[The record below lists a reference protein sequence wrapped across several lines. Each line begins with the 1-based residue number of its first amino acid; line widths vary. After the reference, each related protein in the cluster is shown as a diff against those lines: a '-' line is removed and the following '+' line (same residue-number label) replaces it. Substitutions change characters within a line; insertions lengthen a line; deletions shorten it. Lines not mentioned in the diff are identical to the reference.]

1 MTTPSGP
8 SEAAFRAEGPQRV
21 FSADAPDPGD
31 SPHPADAP
39 DPGAAVDLRLADG
52 TVPEGGGG
60 DDDAEAVAE
69 PRPDDAAPPPCP
81 YLAAAGGW
89 RSTGATRE
97 HRCTALDPAAAIAL
111 EKQRRLC
118 LVAAHRTCPTY
129 GAARIAREQALAG
142 LPAGWTPGRRLVRTA
157 PVVIEAAPRRRTI
170 PVTLG
175 SHRLAEGAV
184 AVMALVVVVLVGSRI
199 VGGAAPE
206 PTSKPTPAATA
217 GPAASEAA
225 GAGSVSP
232 SPPAGPAS
240 PSPAASAA
248 ATASAETSS
257 EPSPS
262 ASAAKRTYTV
272 RSGDTLSGIGAKLGV
287 TWQAIA
293 KANKI
298 KSPYRIVRGQV
309 LVIP

>member
-1 MTTPSGP
+1 VTTPNGSN
-8 SEAAFRAEGPQRV
+8 EAAFRAQAPGP
-21 FSADAPDPGD
+21 AP
-31 SPHPADAP
+31 SPTAAEPADGPDVGAP
-39 DPGAAVDLRLADG
+39 G
-52 TVPEGGGG
+52 TVTGADDIVPGGGSG
-60 DDDAEAVAE
+60 DGEAAAEGRSDDDPTPSA
-69 PRPDDAAPPPCP
+69 CP
-81 YLAAAGGW
+81 YLAATGGW
-89 RSTGATRE
+89 RSTGAARE
-97 HRCTALDPAAAIAL
+97 HRCVALDPAAALAL

-129 GAARIAREQALAG
+129 VAARTARERALAG
-142 LPAGWTPGRRLVRTA
+142 VPAGWEPERRFVRTA
-157 PVVIEAAPRRRTI
+157 PVVIEAAPRRRTV
-170 PVTLG
+170 PVSLG

-184 AVMALVVVVLVGSRI
+184 AIMALVVVVLVGSRI

-206 PTSKPTPAATA
+206 PTLKPTPVVTA
-217 GPAASEAA
+217 GPVASEVA
-225 GAGSVSP
+225 GVGSASP
-232 SPPAGPAS
+232 SGPAGFAS

-248 ATASAETSS
+248 ATTPAEPSS

-262 ASAAKRTYTV
+262 ASVAKRTYTV
-272 RSGDTLSGIGAKLGV
+272 RSGDTLSGIGAKFGV

>member
-1 MTTPSGP
+1 VTTPSGP
-8 SEAAFRAEGPQRV
+8 SEAAFRPEGPQRA
-21 FSADAPDPGD
+21 S
-31 SPHPADAP
+31 PADAP
-39 DPGAAVDLRLADG
+39 GPADAAGPGPAVDRRLVDG
-52 TVPEGGGG
+52 SVPDDDDDGGG
-60 DDDAEAVAE
+60 DDAEAVAE
-69 PRPDDAAPPPCP
+69 PRPDDTASSACP

-118 LVAAHRTCPTY
+118 LLAAHRTCPTY
-129 GAARIAREQALAG
+129 IAARTAREQALTG
-142 LPAGWTPGRRLVRTA
+142 LPAGWAPGRRLVRTS

-170 PVTLG
+170 PFSPG

-206 PTSKPTPAATA
+206 PTSKPTPSATA
-217 GPAASEAA
+217 GPVASEVA
-225 GAGSVSP
+225 GVASPLPSPDAGSP
-232 SPPAGPAS
+232 S

-248 ATASAETSS
+248 ATASAEASS

-272 RSGDTLSGIGAKLGV
+272 RSGDTLSGIGAKFGV

-293 KANKI
+293 KANRI

>member
-1 MTTPSGP
+1 VTTPNGSN
-8 SEAAFRAEGPQRV
+8 EAAFPAP
-21 FSADAPDPGD
+21 APDPVPTPTAAD
-31 SPHPADAP
+31 PADAP
-39 DPGAAVDLRLADG
+39 DPDAAGTVTQADDTVPGAAGGSDG
-52 TVPEGGGG
+52 EAAAAAPS
-60 DDDAEAVAE
+60 DDDPTPSA
-69 PRPDDAAPPPCP
+69 CP
-81 YLAAAGGW
+81 YLAATGGW

-97 HRCTALDPAAAIAL
+97 HRCVALDPAAAIAL

-118 LVAAHRTCPTY
+118 LVAAHRSCSTY
-129 GAARIAREQALAG
+129 IAARTAREQALAG
-142 LPAGWTPGRRLVRTA
+142 MPAGWEPDRRFVRTA
-157 PVVIEAAPRRRTI
+157 PVVIEAAPRRRTV
-170 PVTLG
+170 PVSLG

-184 AVMALVVVVLVGSRI
+184 AVLALVVVILVGSRI

-206 PTSKPTPAATA
+206 PTSKPTPAVTV
-217 GPAASEAA
+217 GPVASEVA
-225 GAGSVSP
+225 GVGSASPSRPAGS
-232 SPPAGPAS
+232 AS

-248 ATASAETSS
+248 ATTSAEPSS

-272 RSGDTLSGIGAKLGV
+272 RSGDTLSGIGAKFGV